1 MSNLKKQDFSYDV
14 STIGG
19 YSDQVGGELLAKAL
33 IGGTTATVVNLR
45 TGIRG
50 TQALNLL
57 DSTPVIQDGNC
68 SLLPSGTT
76 TFTQHNIVTC
86 QKTLFESLCYK
97 ALFDTYQSML
107 MKTPG
112 QTQETVPF
120 EQMILDLKKKQIE
133 QYVETQLWQ
142 GWTGATSNGQGAATG
157 SCFNGFATMISDFS
171 GNTFHASIAN
181 SEGTAFGTQ
190 AYGTAG
196 NPITEVDDLI
206 NVLDSNALSRE
217 DLVVFMSYANF
228 RKYVQ
233 ALTKANFF
241 TNYIGSTDVT
251 GNMVAIH
258 PNTNIKVHPTL
269 GLNASN
275 QVTIGPAEYMI
286 YGLDLM
292 SDETLRAWYSV
303 DFDEIRVRSN
313 FNFGATIATF
323 GTTKYF
329 AYNGLGLI

>member
-1 MSNLKKQDFSYDV
+1 MSNLKNQNFSYDV

-33 IGGTTATVVNLR
+33 IGGTTAGIVNVR
-45 TGIRG
+45 TGIKG

-57 DSTPVIQDGNC
+57 DSTPVFQAGNC
-68 SLLPSGTT
+68 SLSPSGVTQY
-76 TFTQHNIVTC
+76 TQHSITTC
-86 QKTLFESLCYK
+86 PETLFESLCYK

-107 MKTPG
+107 MKAG

-133 QYVETQLWQ
+133 QHVETKLWQ
-142 GWTGATSNGQGAATG
+142 ARTVSGD
-157 SCFNGFATMISDFS
+157 CFNGFAFLISQNT
-171 GNTFHASIAN
+171 GNTFANAVAS
-181 SEGTAFGTQ
+181 SSGTTFGTQ

-196 NPITEVDDLI
+196 NPITEVDNLI
-206 NVLDSNALSRE
+206 NVLDDNALSRE

-241 TNYIGSTDVT
+241 TNYIGSADITS
-251 GNMVAIH
+251 NMSAVH
-258 PNTNIKVHPTL
+258 PNTNIKVVPTL
-269 GLNASN
+269 GLNGSN
-275 QVTIGPAEYMI
+275 QVVIGPAEYMV
-286 YGLDLM
+286 YGVDLL
-292 SDETLRAWYSV
+292 SDETLKAWYSV
-303 DFDEIRVRSN
+303 DFDEIRIRSN
-313 FNFGATIATF
+313 FNYGATIATF

-329 AYNGLGLI
+329 ATNGLA